1 MAPVFPFCF
10 SCTEKEEGG
19 KEMQGLCE
27 RKGRNSRM
35 EGKNWKKVLAAGLC
49 GLMAAGVLAGC
60 GGDKGAS
67 SSGKMKV
74 GVVQIV
80 QHPALDDSNKGF
92 VDALNEAG
100 LKDKVEI
107 DQQNAQGDQ
116 SNLKAIAN
124 RYVSGN
130 YNLICAI
137 STPAAQ
143 AMANATDKIPILCTA
158 ISDFENAK
166 LMKSEKEPDSNV
178 TGTNDRGPIDK
189 QVKLIKEIQ
198 PNVKKV
204 GVIYNSSEINS
215 MVQAKHLKEN
225 CQPLGIDV
233 VELTVNSVNDVQQV
247 AEGFLGAKVDAI
259 YVPTDNII
267 ASSIPTLMAVANKEK
282 IPVYGA
288 EVGHVKN
295 GVLASESISFY
306 DIGHRVGEM
315 AAEILKGNKK
325 VKDFP
330 VEGSGKSKLY
340 INKKEMETLGITI
353 PQDVLNRAE
362 LI

>member
-1 MAPVFPFCF
+1 MAG
-10 SCTEKEEGG
+10 SK
-19 KEMQGLCE
+19 
-27 RKGRNSRM
+27 
-35 EGKNWKKVLAAGLC
+35 WKRILAAGLC
-49 GLMAAGVLAGC
+49 GLLAAGVFAGC
-60 GGDKGAS
+60 GNSQGGSGNGS
-67 SSGKMKV
+67 SGGKMKV

-80 QHPALDDSNKGF
+80 QHPALDSANKGF
-92 VDALNEAG
+92 VDALDEAG

-143 AMANATDKIPILCTA
+143 AMANATDKIPIICTA

-166 LMKSEKEPDSNV
+166 LMKSEKAPDSNV

-189 QVKLIKEIQ
+189 QVALIKEIQ
-198 PNVKKV
+198 PNVKKI
-204 GVIYNSSEINS
+204 GIIYNSSEINS
-215 MVQAKHLKEN
+215 VVQAKHLKEN

-247 AEGFLGAKVDAI
+247 AEGFLGGKVDAI

-267 ASSIPTLMAVANKEK
+267 ASSIPTLMAVANREK

-306 DIGHRVGEM
+306 DIGHRAGQM
-315 AAEILKGNKK
+315 AAEILKGNKT

-330 VEGSGKSKLY
+330 VEGADKTKLY
-340 INKKEMETLGITI
+340 INTNEMETLGIKI
-353 PQDVLNRAE
+353 PQEVLDRAE
-362 LI
+362 MI